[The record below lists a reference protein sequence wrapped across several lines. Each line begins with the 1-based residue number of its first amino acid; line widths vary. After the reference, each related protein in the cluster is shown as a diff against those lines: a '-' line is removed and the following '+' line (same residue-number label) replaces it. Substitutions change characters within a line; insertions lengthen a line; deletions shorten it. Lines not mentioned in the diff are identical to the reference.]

1 MKKSAL
7 WGGIIFVAIL
17 VALDQVIKHLVITH
31 MELYQAID
39 VLPFL
44 KLFYTQNT
52 GIAFS
57 MLASFHDWGL
67 IALTIVVIIFVM
79 MLWLKGDKNKQLAN
93 IGYLMVLGGAFG
105 NLIDRVRFHYVVDY
119 ILVYAYGWSFAVFNA
134 ADAFITIGAV
144 LIIINELF
152 GSKLAKKA

>member
-1 MKKSAL
+1 MKKSSF
-7 WGGIIFVAIL
+7 WGGIIFVVIL
-17 VALDQVIKHLVITH
+17 IALDQLIKHLVVTH

-44 KLFYTQNT
+44 RLFYTQNT

-67 IALTIVVIIFVM
+67 IALTVVVIIFVIF
-79 MLWLKGDKNKQLAN
+79 LWLNGDKSKKLAN

-119 ILVYAYGWSFAVFNA
+119 ILLYAHGWSFAVFNA
-134 ADAFITIGAV
+134 ADAFITIGAI

-152 GSKLAKKA
+152 GLKKDKKA